1 MAIIAQHVIIHIQKH
16 ECFCKRK
23 YHERNIYKMKLTPQQ
38 QYEINQV
45 KATMEIENMTLTEQT
60 YKNLIEVT
68 SGKKTANQMA
78 EEIKRRYMHA

>member
-1 MAIIAQHVIIHIQKH
+1 
-16 ECFCKRK
+16 
-23 YHERNIYKMKLTPQQ
+23 MKLTQQQ

-45 KATMEIENMTLTEQT
+45 KATMEIENMTLTEHT
-60 YKNLIEVT
+60 YKHLIEVT

>member
-1 MAIIAQHVIIHIQKH
+1 
-16 ECFCKRK
+16 
-23 YHERNIYKMKLTPQQ
+23 MKLTQQ
-38 QYEINQV
+38 QRYEINQV

>member
-1 MAIIAQHVIIHIQKH
+1 
-16 ECFCKRK
+16 
-23 YHERNIYKMKLTPQQ
+23 MKLTPQQ

-68 SGKKTANQMA
+68 SEKKTANQMA

>member
-1 MAIIAQHVIIHIQKH
+1 
-16 ECFCKRK
+16 
-23 YHERNIYKMKLTPQQ
+23 MKLTQQQ
-38 QYEINQV
+38 QYEIKQV